1 MARFHR
7 EINVLT
13 GVEQQVPY
21 TPEEEA
27 AADNSPLPPT
37 DDEADTA
44 TLAAA
49 LTGGR
54 FEKAIAEVLRTEIN
68 AVRAALPTPLPAK
81 TKGQINAALKIA
93 MRNGV

>member
-1 MARFHR
+1 MARFRH
-7 EINVLT
+7 EINVST
-13 GVEQQVPY
+13 GVEQQVQY
-21 TPEEEA
+21 TTEEEA
-27 AADNSPLPPT
+27 AADAVPPPPT

-49 LTGGR
+49 MKGGR

-81 TKGQINAALKIA
+81 TKGQINASLKTA